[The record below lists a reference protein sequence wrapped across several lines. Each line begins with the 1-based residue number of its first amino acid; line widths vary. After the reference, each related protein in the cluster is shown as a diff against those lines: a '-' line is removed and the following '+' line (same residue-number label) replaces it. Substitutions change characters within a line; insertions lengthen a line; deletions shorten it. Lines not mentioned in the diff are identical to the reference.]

1 VSYLAQQLAAKSVR
15 RADDYEEPPLWLPL
29 SDELAE
35 LLRSRVRAPLSR
47 VETAALRR
55 CLFAALDVAVGKG
68 HKS

>member
-1 VSYLAQQLAAKSVR
+1 MSYLAQQMAAKSTR

-35 LLRSRVRAPLSR
+35 LLRSRSKTPLSH
-47 VETAALRR
+47 VETASLRR